1 MQLCFRLRDDK
12 KYLYLMKQWILFLF
26 SKTFLKTALFSV
38 FSVLLVVA
46 GVLWWMNSTTQHGK
60 TVVVPDIRLLELSE
74 AVEALEAVGLS
85 YEVIDSTHYVPG
97 VKEGAVV
104 EVFPKAYVEVKLGR
118 TLFLSTNPSSLPKYP
133 LPNYKDQLVSYV
145 LSKFED
151 KGFFVDSLVLI
162 PDLSHDLVLKVI
174 DEKGVLA
181 EEQTPY
187 QTGSRFVLYVSGGE
201 SDRNAFLPDLIGLT
215 YSQAQQTLMTYSL
228 NLGATIIDG
237 EINDTAAAF
246 VLRQFPEFQIDAEV
260 PVGSS
265 VDLWLTSDSSAA
277 YVPQAPPLDSLP
289 Q

>member
-1 MQLCFRLRDDK
+1 
-12 KYLYLMKQWILFLF
+12 MKQWILFLF
-26 SKTFLKTALFSV
+26 SKTFLRTALFSV
-38 FSVLLVVA
+38 LGLLLVVA
-46 GVLWWMNSTTQHGK
+46 GVLWWMHSTTQHGK
-60 TVVVPDIRLLELSE
+60 TVSVPDIRLMKLSE
-74 AVEALEAVGLS
+74 AVEALEAVGLN

-104 EVFPKAYVEVKLGR
+104 EVFPQAYAEVKLGR

-145 LSKFED
+145 ISKFQD

-162 PDLSHDLVLKVI
+162 PDLSHDLVLKVV
-174 DEKGVLA
+174 DSKGVLA
-181 EEQTPY
+181 AEQAPY
-187 QTGSRFVLYVSGGE
+187 QTGSHFVLYVSAGE
-201 SDRNAFLPDLIGLT
+201 SDRNAFLPDLTGLT
-215 YSQAQQTLMTYSL
+215 CAQAQQTLMTYSL

-246 VLRQFPEFQIDAEV
+246 VLRQFPEFKTDAEV

-265 VDLWLTSDSSAA
+265 VDLWLTSDSTAA
-277 YVPQAPPLDSLP
+277 YVPEALPVDSLL